1 MQKTSFVAGLIAGGS
16 LALGAVMAV
25 PGIAPRDEKPVQRA
39 ERPLPPVIVH
49 KIVRDAPAEPP
60 VTPPSVEAKDE
71 TPDEE
76 ELKQEAEALAVMMRA
91 ARLRSNETMA
101 IATLRNII
109 SAQAQFQ
116 ATAIADENHNGVGEF
131 GSFGGMSAAKPVREG
146 RVMNPPV
153 LSTTFRKTEN
163 GRVKRGGYYFK
174 IFLPRAGGDGL
185 AEHRDG
191 GFLAHV
197 LDPNLSETT
206 WCAYAWP
213 VERLV
218 TGERCF
224 FVNQAGDIFATRDGN
239 YGGEDEPPSYA
250 AFDSGSIGI
259 TGKVAPEGIGGDR
272 GTWKQAG

>member
-1 MQKTSFVAGLIAGGS
+1 MQNTSFVAGLIAGGV
-16 LALGAVMAV
+16 LVLGAVVAV
-25 PGIAPRDEKPVQRA
+25 PGIAPRDEKPAQRA
-39 ERPLPPVIVH
+39 ERPIPPVIAH

-76 ELKQEAEALAVMMRA
+76 ELRHEAEALAVLMRA
-91 ARLRSNETMA
+91 ARLRSNETAA

-109 SAQAQFQ
+109 SAQSQFQ
-116 ATAIADENHNGVGEF
+116 STAIADENLNDIGEY
-131 GSFGGMSAAKPVREG
+131 GSFGEMSAAMPVREG

-153 LSTTFRKTEN
+153 LSSAFRKIEN
-163 GRVKRGGYYFK
+163 GRAKRGGYYFN
-174 IFLPRAGGDGL
+174 IFLPRAGVDGL

-213 VERLV
+213 VERGV

-224 FVNQAGDIFATRDGN
+224 FVNQAGDIYGN
-239 YGGEDEPPSYA
+239 SDRKYGGESEPPSYA
-250 AFDSGSIGI
+250 AFDPGSIGI
-259 TGKVAPEGIGGDR
+259 TGKVSPEGIGGDR